1 MQVTCIIIIVVVVVL
16 VLVLVVLVVVVVSF
30 SNKLIALQFQVASFQ
45 SDRAMNSRRRVRR
58 RYWRGVLRHILKT
71 HAVRTRKGSY
81 TRRRCNAA
89 SADVFVFGGVN
100 AAHLQGAIT
109 VTRS

>member
-1 MQVTCIIIIVVVVVL
+1 MQVTCIIIIVVVL
-16 VLVLVVLVVVVVSF
+16 VLVVVVVSF

>member
-1 MQVTCIIIIVVVVVL
+1 MQVTCIIIIVVVL
-16 VLVLVVLVVVVVSF
+16 VLVLVSF

>member
-1 MQVTCIIIIVVVVVL
+1 MQVTCIIIIVVVL
-16 VLVLVVLVVVVVSF
+16 VLVLVVVSF

-100 AAHLQGAIT
+100 AARLQGAIT

>member
-1 MQVTCIIIIVVVVVL
+1 MIIIIVL
-16 VLVLVVLVVVVVSF
+16 VLVVVSF

-58 RYWRGVLRHILKT
+58 RYWRGEPRHILKT

-81 TRRRCNAA
+81 TRGRCNAA

-100 AAHLQGAIT
+100 AARLQGAIT

>member
-1 MQVTCIIIIVVVVVL
+1 MQVTCIIIIVVVL
-16 VLVLVVLVVVVVSF
+16 VLVLVSF
-30 SNKLIALQFQVASFQ
+30 SNKLVALQFQVASFQ

>member
-1 MQVTCIIIIVVVVVL
+1 MQVMCIIIIVVVVVL
-16 VLVLVVLVVVVVSF
+16 VVVLVVSF
-30 SNKLIALQFQVASFQ
+30 SNKLTALQFQVASFQ

-100 AAHLQGAIT
+100 AARLQGAIT

>member
-1 MQVTCIIIIVVVVVL
+1 MYNNYRRRRRRRIF
-16 VLVLVVLVVVVVSF
+16 SF
-30 SNKLIALQFQVASFQ
+30 SNKLIALQFQVASFH

-58 RYWRGVLRHILKT
+58 RYWRGVPRHIIKT

-81 TRRRCNAA
+81 TRGRCNAA

-100 AAHLQGAIT
+100 AARLQGAIT

>member
-1 MQVTCIIIIVVVVVL
+1 MCLIIVL
-16 VLVLVVLVVVVVSF
+16 VLVLVVVSF

-58 RYWRGVLRHILKT
+58 RYWSGVPRHILKT
-71 HAVRTRKGSY
+71 RAVRTRKGSY
-81 TRRRCNAA
+81 TRGRCNAA

-100 AAHLQGAIT
+100 AARLQGAIT

>member
-1 MQVTCIIIIVVVVVL
+1 MQVMCIIIIVVV
-16 VLVLVVLVVVVVSF
+16 LVLVVLVVVVSF

-100 AAHLQGAIT
+100 AARLQGAIT